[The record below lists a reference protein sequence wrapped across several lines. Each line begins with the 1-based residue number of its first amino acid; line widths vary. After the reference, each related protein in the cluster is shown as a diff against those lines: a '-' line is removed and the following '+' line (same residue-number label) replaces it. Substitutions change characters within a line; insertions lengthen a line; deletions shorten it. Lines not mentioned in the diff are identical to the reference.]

1 MKLNT
6 DGVTISILILI
17 FMILICHTMNYLY
30 PRKRMPQTIKLN
42 HKLNHKLNNKLN
54 NLIKNN
60 KNNKNNK
67 NSINTFTNTANDIDY
82 NKIYYHNQ
90 NEKKLCDANLDKQA
104 NVPCDIIKKCSDDEE
119 IDEEIDEYTLS
130 DSELAVLYKVAYE
143 EAAREIFMR
152 TLREEN
158 SIE

>member
-6 DGVTISILILI
+6 DGVTIAILILI

-42 HKLNHKLNNKLN
+42 NKLNHKLNNLK
-54 NLIKNN
+54 KNN
-60 KNNKNNK
+60 KNNI

-152 TLREEN
+152 TLSEDN
-158 SIE
+158 TIVW

>member
-6 DGVTISILILI
+6 DGVTIAILILI

-42 HKLNHKLNNKLN
+42 HKLNNKLN
-54 NLIKNN
+54 NLKKNN
-60 KNNKNNK
+60 KNNI

>member
-42 HKLNHKLNNKLN
+42 HKLNIKLNNKLN
-54 NLIKNN
+54 NLKKNN
-60 KNNKNNK
+60 KNNI

-90 NEKKLCDANLDKQA
+90 NEKK
-104 NVPCDIIKKCSDDEE
+104 IIK
-119 IDEEIDEYTLS
+119 II
-130 DSELAVLYKVAYE
+130 
-143 EAAREIFMR
+143 
-152 TLREEN
+152 
-158 SIE
+158 